1 MTTIIIDNPIIE
13 KKYKTHFKDERE
25 MIIYFM
31 EEINYDYID
40 FNELEKN
47 EVDTELLWL
56 VEKSKN
62 KDVSEFDNI

>member
-1 MTTIIIDNPIIE
+1 MTTITIENPIIE
-13 KKYKTHFKDERE
+13 KKYKTNFKNEKE

-47 EVDTELLWL
+47 EVDNEILWL
-56 VEKSKN
+56 VKKSKN
-62 KDVSEFDNI
+62 KKISEFDNI